1 MSGSGLILG
10 IETSCDETAAAVVE
24 RGSRT
29 LSSVVASQIA
39 THARY
44 GGVVPELASRE
55 HLRAIVPVVR
65 AALAE
70 AHLTL
75 ADLDAVAVTSGPGL
89 AGALL
94 VGITYAK
101 ALAYANNLPLI
112 AVNHL
117 EGHIHAVLLQE
128 REERLVEVTAME
140 TGSQAARAGKSI
152 DGSQSEKGN
161 RRSFDSSASGGLA
174 QDDNGFA
181 EGSATALALV
191 VSGGHTHL
199 FLAQPA
205 HGTWAYTLIGR
216 TVDDAAGEAFDKV
229 AKLLGLG
236 YPGGPWIDTLAK
248 FGDPHAVPF
257 SFAQI
262 KTKAHLGGKAARTKA
277 AQTAPIASLDPH
289 FLFSFSGIKTAVLRY
304 VELHSLRA
312 EAASRHARLF
322 RTNSSVT
329 QKTDVIL
336 SDPESAS
343 ADAEGVGS
351 YPPTD
356 GHPEGVSVGDESK
369 DAHFRPPQT
378 REEALALCPQPTLDL
393 IASFQHAVVGDL
405 MKKTFAAA
413 ESLGVRR
420 ILVTGGVAAN
430 RELRAR
436 FTAEA
441 SHRGLSIAFPT
452 LALSTDNAAMIAAAA
467 WPRLLAQNFAP
478 PDLSADPSLALS

>member
-1 MSGSGLILG
+1 VTPRGLILA
-10 IETSCDETAAAVVE
+10 IESSCDETAAAVVE
-24 RGSRT
+24 RGART

-65 AALAE
+65 AALAQ
-70 AHLTL
+70 AGCSLTE
-75 ADLDAVAVTSGPGL
+75 LDAIAVTSGPGL
-89 AGALL
+89 AGALM

-101 ALAYANNLPLI
+101 ALAFALDLPLI

-117 EGHIHAVLLQE
+117 EGHIHAVLLNE
-128 REERLVEVTAME
+128 REQASRTQLGAPGLDSETWDTTAAQKPGAPGPDSGTWE
-140 TGSQAARAGKSI
+140 TTEANQRPPQT
-152 DGSQSEKGN
+152 DEP
-161 RRSFDSSASGGLA
+161 
-174 QDDNGFA
+174 
-181 EGSATALALV
+181 ALALV

-199 FLAQPA
+199 YLAQPA
-205 HGTWAYTLIGR
+205 SGAWTYRLIGR

-236 YPGGPWIDTLAK
+236 YPGGPWIDALALH
-248 FGDPHAVPF
+248 GNPRAVPF
-257 SFAQI
+257 AFSQV
-262 KTKAHLGGKAARTKA
+262 KTKAHLGGKPARTKA
-277 AQTAPIASLDPH
+277 ARTAPIAELDPH

-304 VELHSLRA
+304 VELNDLRPEA
-312 EAASRHARLF
+312 ESRR
-322 RTNSSVT
+322 
-329 QKTDVIL
+329 
-336 SDPESAS
+336 
-343 ADAEGVGS
+343 
-351 YPPTD
+351 
-356 GHPEGVSVGDESK
+356 
-369 DAHFRPPQT
+369 
-378 REEALALCPQPTLDL
+378 EALFTGPDAPARPTIEDALAQCDQQTLDL

-413 ESLGVRR
+413 ESLGAAR

-441 SHRGLSIAFPT
+441 AHRGLRIAFPT

-467 WPRLLAQNFAP
+467 WPRFLAGDFAP
-478 PDLSADPSLALS
+478 SDLSADPSLALGR

>member
-1 MSGSGLILG
+1 MPSGLILG

-24 RGSRT
+24 RGART

-70 AHLTL
+70 AGLSL
-75 ADLDAVAVTSGPGL
+75 SDIDAIAVTSGPGL

-94 VGITYAK
+94 VGLTYAK
-101 ALAYANNLPLI
+101 ALAYANDLPLI

-128 REERLVEVTAME
+128 RESDRESAQSTS
-140 TGSQAARAGKSI
+140 GSPDAP
-152 DGSQSEKGN
+152 
-161 RRSFDSSASGGLA
+161 
-174 QDDNGFA
+174 
-181 EGSATALALV
+181 ALALV

-199 FLAQPA
+199 FLARPA
-205 HGTWAYTLIGR
+205 NGVWTYTLIGR

-236 YPGGPWIDTLAK
+236 YPGGPWIDALAK
-248 FGDPHAVPF
+248 FGNPNAVPF

-262 KTKAHLGGKAARTKA
+262 KTKVHLGGKPARTKA
-277 AQTAPIASLDPH
+277 ASSSPIARLDPH

-304 VELHSLRA
+304 VELHGLR
-312 EAASRHARLF
+312 E
-322 RTNSSVT
+322 
-329 QKTDVIL
+329 
-336 SDPESAS
+336 
-343 ADAEGVGS
+343 
-351 YPPTD
+351 
-356 GHPEGVSVGDESK
+356 ESK
-369 DAHFRPPQT
+369 ARVSRVLANFHPPRSHQD
-378 REEALALCPQPTLDL
+378 ALALCPQLTLDL
-393 IASFQHAVVGDL
+393 IASFQHAVIGDL

-413 ESLGVRR
+413 ESLSVAR

-430 RELRAR
+430 SELRAR

-441 SHRGLSIAFPT
+441 ARRGLQIAFPT

-467 WPRLLAQNFAP
+467 WPRLLAQDFASP
-478 PDLSADPSLALS
+478 GLTADPSLALS